1 MAVGFDLVF
10 DQSLLVLE
18 ETHLG
23 GGRRQGDA
31 GADMWKNIGPMLTN
45 EPQMTDRG
53 VADPK
58 FRSDLIPCVILC
70 LPFR

>member
-23 GGRRQGDA
+23 GCSRQGDA
-31 GADMWKNIGPMLTN
+31 RADMWKNIGPMLTN
-45 EPQMTDRG
+45 EPQITDRG
-53 VADPK
+53 VGNPKIGGDPI
-58 FRSDLIPCVILC
+58 SGAGALLC
-70 LPFR
+70 L